1 MFFYM
6 YINLSRLNL
15 ENRYSTV
22 GCWSA
27 PNAGLQNSGNLCA
40 YYPEPGMFIPIS
52 GIFVPY
58 SLVKGPERGRFLAT
72 EDNSGINRLY
82 FSQIDG
88 YRRNSGIFCPYVLRF
103 SQEFLMIVWSSAV
116 LGFCAIK

>member
-6 YINLSRLNL
+6 YIIKQAQPRKQVFDSRLL
-15 ENRYSTV
+15 ERTKR
-22 GCWSA
+22 
-27 PNAGLQNSGNLCA
+27 GLQNSGNLCA

-52 GIFVPY
+52 GIFGSY

-103 SQEFLMIVWSSAV
+103 SQEFLMIVWSSDV
-116 LGFCAIK
+116 LGFCAIN